1 MKVKVELEMNLAL
14 NYKKVKIIKISNS
27 KGLQL
32 IFNNEVKNIPL
43 SKIKELQV
51 EDNEIT
57 VY

>member
-1 MKVKVELEMNLAL
+1 MKVKVELEINLTL
-14 NYKKVKIIKISNS
+14 NYNKVKIIKINNS

-43 SKIKELQV
+43 SKIKDLQV